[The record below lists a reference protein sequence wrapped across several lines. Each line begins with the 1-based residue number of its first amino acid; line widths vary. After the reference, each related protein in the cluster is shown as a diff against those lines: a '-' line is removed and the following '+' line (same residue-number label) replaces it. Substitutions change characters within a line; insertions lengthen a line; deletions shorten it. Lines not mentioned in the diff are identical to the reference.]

1 MAWTAPMTAVAGS
14 VFTASQFNTTV
25 RDNMLECETS
35 RAQTVSGYSV
45 VTGMNQ
51 MIERVAVQNGIG
63 AVTDTTTSTEY
74 TDLDGTP
81 GPSVTVQTG
90 DRALVAIYGTGATS
104 GGTAAWMSWAVSGAS
119 SIDASDSWAVQMHV
133 TTPDSWRAGLLFG
146 QQGLTPGLNTFSMK
160 YRVSTSGTGTFACQ
174 QISVIPF

>member
-14 VFTASQFNTTV
+14 VFTASQFNTTI

-51 MIERVAVQNGIG
+51 LIERVAAQNGIG

-74 TDLDGTP
+74 VDLDGTP
-81 GPSVTVQTG
+81 GPSVSVQTG
-90 DRALVAIYGTGATS
+90 DRAIVSIYGTGATS

-119 SIDASDSWAVQMHV
+119 QIDASDSLAVQMHV
-133 TTPDSWRAGLLFG
+133 TTPDSWRAGLVFG